1 MSRYQCNL
9 GTLTDAEQRLLR
21 SKKVLIAGCGGLG
34 GYCAH
39 FLLRSG
45 IERMVLL
52 DDDRFSETD
61 MNRQLFANMKTMGM
75 PKAEVTKEAILRVN
89 PGAKVEAVC
98 GFLKETNAVSLFTG
112 CDLVIDA
119 LDNLPSRMLLQ
130 DACQATGLPFVHG
143 DVRCWSGRVSTVF
156 PGDPGLRILFP
167 KGDPDVH
174 PSFLAASAAAVAS
187 FQAVEA
193 IRVLLGKPSL
203 RRKILV
209 IDLETNSTNVQPAE

>member
-1 MSRYQCNL
+1 MFRYQRNL
-9 GTLTDAEQRLLR
+9 GTLTEEEQRLLR
-21 SKKVLIAGCGGLG
+21 SKKIVIAGCGGLG

-61 MNRQLFANMKTMGM
+61 MNRQLFANMKTMGIS
-75 PKAEVTKEAILRVN
+75 KAEATKEAILRVN

-98 GFLKETNAVSLFTG
+98 GFLTNANAVSLFTG

-119 LDNLPSRMLLQ
+119 LDNLPSRLLLQ

-143 DVRCWSGRVSTVF
+143 DVSRWSGRVSTIF
-156 PGDPGLRILFP
+156 PGDPGIRTLFSQ
-167 KGDPDVH
+167 GDPEMNL
-174 PSFLAASAAAVAS
+174 SFLAVSAAAVAS

-203 RRKILV
+203 RRQVLL
-209 IDLETNSTNVQPAE
+209 IDLETNSLHVQPAE

>member
-1 MSRYQCNL
+1 MFRYQRNL
-9 GTLTDAEQRLLR
+9 GTLTEAEQRLLR
-21 SKKVLIAGCGGLG
+21 SRKVLIAGCGGLG

-52 DDDRFSETD
+52 DDERFSESD
-61 MNRQLFANMKTMGM
+61 MNRQLFANMKTMGIS
-75 PKAEVTKEAILRVN
+75 KAEATKEAILRVN

-98 GFLKETNAVSLFTG
+98 GFLTETNAVSLFTG

-119 LDNLPSRMLLQ
+119 LDNLPSRLLLQ
-130 DACQATGLPFVHG
+130 DACQATNLPFVHG
-143 DVRCWSGRVSTVF
+143 DVSRWSGRVSTIF
-156 PGDPGLRILFP
+156 PGDPGLRALFP
-167 KGDPDVH
+167 QGDPESNS
-174 PSFLAASAAAVAS
+174 SFLAVSAAGVAS

-203 RRKILV
+203 RRKVLF
-209 IDLETNSTNVQPAE
+209 IDLETNSLQVQPAE